1 MREGIS
7 FRAPV
12 CTSSPDQALGTLFCK
27 HTNRHGRGPTVG
39 EGISIT
45 ELHLAAHLLT
55 LSFISFFTLFSAL
68 VCGYNVA
75 FMDASCLA
83 LKTRKVSTLA
93 LAIIRSPCSATSYS
107 ATA

>member
-7 FRAPV
+7 FGV
-12 CTSSPDQALGTLFCK
+12 LVWTSSPAQILGTLFRT
-27 HTNRHGRGPTVG
+27 HTNRHGRGPTMG
-39 EGISIT
+39 EGICIT

-68 VCGYNVA
+68 VCGYYVA
-75 FMDASCLA
+75 FTDASCLA